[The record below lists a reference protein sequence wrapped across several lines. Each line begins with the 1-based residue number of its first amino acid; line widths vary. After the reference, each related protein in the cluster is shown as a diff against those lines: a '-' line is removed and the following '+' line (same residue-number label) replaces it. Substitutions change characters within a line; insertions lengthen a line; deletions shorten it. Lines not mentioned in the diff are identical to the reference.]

1 MYRKNIQNYL
11 EKNGFKDFA
20 PKAVLFDMDGVIY
33 DSMPCHAYAWQKATK
48 EFGLHFTEDDTY
60 IHEGMRGEEV
70 IANLTREQKGY
81 EASEEEIKTIYGR
94 KAEIIATE
102 FGVIPKMPGTEDVM
116 RKLKEAGMLM
126 IVVTGSGQHSTLKRV
141 TSDHPGL
148 VREDLIISSKDCTR
162 GKPDPQ
168 PYQKGLALAGKAL
181 GRVGKNGEPLSLE
194 PWEAIVVE
202 NAPMGVHAGVAAK
215 IFTIGVN
222 TGPLDDKLLWD
233 EGADLVIKP
242 MTALAENVTELLKT
256 YLY

>member
-1 MYRKNIQNYL
+1 MYKNNIEQYL
-11 EKNGFKDFA
+11 QKNGFVDFA

-33 DSMPCHAYAWQKATK
+33 DSMPAHAYAWKKATE
-48 EFGLHFTEDDTY
+48 EFGLHFTEEDTY

-81 EASEEEIKTIYGR
+81 EASEEEIKTIYAR
-94 KAEIIATE
+94 KAEILATE
-102 FGVIPKMPGTEDVM
+102 FGVIPKMPGTEELM
-116 RKLKEAGMLM
+116 RKLKDAGLLI

-148 VREDLIISSKDCTR
+148 VSEELIISSKDCTR

-168 PYQKGLALAGKAL
+168 PYQKGLALAGKTL
-181 GRVGKNGEPLSLE
+181 GRKDADGNFMPIE

-222 TGPLDDKLLWD
+222 TGPLDDELLWD
-233 EGADLVIKP
+233 EGANLVIKP
-242 MTALAENVTELLKT
+242 MAALCDTIEELIQ
-256 YLY
+256 

>member
-1 MYRKNIQNYL
+1 MYRKNIQKYL

-33 DSMPCHAYAWQKATK
+33 DSMPCHAYAWNKATQ
-48 EFGLHFTEDDTY
+48 EFGLRFTEEDTY
-60 IHEGMRGEEV
+60 VHEGMRGEEV
-70 IANLTREQKGY
+70 IANITSEQKGY

-102 FGVIPKMPGTEDVM
+102 FGVIPKMPGTEELM
-116 RKLKEAGMLM
+116 QKLKAAGILI
-126 IVVTGSGQHSTLKRV
+126 IVVTGSGQHSTLQRV

-168 PYQKGLALAGKAL
+168 PYQKGLLLAGKAL
-181 GRVGKNGEPLSLE
+181 GRVGEDGNPAPIE

-222 TGPLDDKLLWD
+222 TGPLDDELLWA

-242 MTALAENVTELLKT
+242 MTALRDNIEELIKK
-256 YLY
+256 